1 MTEIMLIRHGETEWN
16 RTGRFQGHSDIP
28 LTENGILQAQALS
41 RNLIMDRVDKIYA
54 SDLVR
59 AMETA
64 RPLANRFGLDVE
76 PDPALREL
84 HFGAWEGRYFRDI
97 NAEYPDIMKRFYR
110 DPENVEIPESES
122 FTDFQQRVSGRV
134 REIVNKWH
142 GKRIILVSHGAAIRI
157 LLADILSMPIRS
169 VWHIAQYNTAVNR
182 IRFEDDGFAVV
193 DLVND
198 TAHLCMSC

>member
-1 MTEIMLIRHGETEWN
+1 M
-16 RTGRFQGHSDIP
+16 
-28 LTENGILQAQALS
+28 
-41 RNLIMDRVDKIYA
+41 
-54 SDLVR
+54 
-59 AMETA
+59 
-64 RPLANRFGLDVE
+64 
-76 PDPALREL
+76 
-84 HFGAWEGRYFRDI
+84 
-97 NAEYPDIMKRFYR
+97 
-110 DPENVEIPESES
+110 
-122 FTDFQQRVSGRV
+122 SGRV

-198 TAHLCMSC
+198 TAHLCVSC